1 MKLKSFFLWSLMII
15 GAVSCK
21 YDDGEL
27 WNKVNDLDGR
37 LTNIESQLT
46 QMNTDLASVKT
57 IAQALQNNVYVK
69 SVSATENGYVIIFTD
84 GTEATISNGSD
95 GKNAPVIS
103 VGEFE
108 GAYYWNQTIDGTT
121 DWLLDDEGNK
131 IPVSGQDAITP
142 LLKVSTSGYWMI
154 SYDGGINYE
163 DVLDAG
169 GNPVKAIGE
178 DGVDGSDGENGDTWF
193 TDVTTVTKEDGT
205 YLIVTFNGMKFELP
219 MSFSIS
225 SLESIV
231 EIEDNT
237 SLGEWD
243 KAYLT
248 KDGYFLYRDAVESTS
263 ASASRAGSGASLSCL
278 SYLPIDG
285 SATINIFLSQE
296 DKLPLQIVCGEKTL
310 YFSYLDESKVELVYE
325 GKIIGES
332 SDYSLEELK
341 ALVTTT
347 KAENLIRSLT
357 YISELIG
364 SKCDDIDFISKLKIV
379 CETTIELKVDEDSDK
394 TLELIGL
401 SKGDD
406 EIYTFVT
413 EITLEY
419 TIVIDKVYYS
429 LAIWTGEATFKVGGF
444 SCTLWGTIWCPSPTY
459 NDLGTYGIV
468 CDTDKTKLNIDEA
481 EYSGTGMQNPT
492 DESYGVDFRGLK
504 PNTTYYYCAY
514 YKFNSADHGAL
525 KFADEDATGDIVY
538 DKAIKSFTT
547 GDNNLNVDVVM
558 CIDATGSMGG
568 IIETV
573 KTNALNF
580 YDIFNKACVENDIT
594 LEALNTQV
602 IAFRDKNVDGSS
614 WFSQSE
620 VYAMP
625 DEKEGFN
632 IWVNAL
638 DANGGG
644 DIPES
649 GLEALDAAF
658 SKTDWGIDDGYH
670 RQVIILWTDAPYL
683 IGGYSDINI
692 DNLQMKWNELPT
704 GRRLILFAPNGNS
717 DFNGG
722 DWRNLDSWKNVIHDI
737 NITAGFESMDY
748 IINAIIDEMVGP
760 APSTS
765 ESRTVDSSIFFRPN

>member
-1 MKLKSFFLWSLMII
+1 MKLKSLFLWSLMII

-27 WNKVNDLDGR
+27 WDKVNDLDGR

-84 GTEATISNGSD
+84 GTEATISNGND

-108 GAYYWNQTIDGTT
+108 GSYYWNQTIDGAT

-193 TDVTTVTKEDGT
+193 TDVTTVTKEGQT
-205 YLIVTFNGMKFELP
+205 YLVVTFNGMKFELQ
-219 MSFSIS
+219 MSLSTS
-225 SLESIV
+225 SLETILEV
-231 EIEDNT
+231 EEG
-237 SLGEWD
+237 LGEWD
-243 KAYLT
+243 EGFLT
-248 KDGYFLYRDAVESTS
+248 KDGYFIYRETIEDPV
-263 ASASRAGSGASLSCL
+263 SRADVETGLSCL
-278 SYLPIDG
+278 SYLPLDG
-285 SATINIFLSQE
+285 STPINILLSSE
-296 DKLPLQIVCGEKTL
+296 DKLPLQIIYGDKVL
-310 YFSYLDESKVELVYE
+310 YFSYLDDSAGPKVELVYDE
-325 GKIIGES
+325 EIKGES
-332 SDYSLEELK
+332 SDYSLDELK
-341 ALVTTT
+341 ASVAVGI
-347 KAENLIRSLT
+347 KAEILFRVLT
-357 YISELIG
+357 YIKTLVG
-364 SKCDDIDFISKLKIV
+364 TKCADIDFITKLIEV
-379 CETTIELKVDEDSDK
+379 CETTIKLEVDEDSK
-394 TLELIGL
+394 TKIEILGLEKEDGVF
-401 SKGDD
+401 
-406 EIYTFVT
+406 TFVT
-413 EITLEY
+413 TITTEY
-419 TIVIDKVYYS
+419 KIVITNVYYS
-429 LAIWTGEATFKVGGF
+429 LVVWTGRATFKVGGT
-444 SCTLWGTIWCPSPTY
+444 SCTLWGTVWCPSSTF

-468 CDTDKTKLNIDEA
+468 CDTDPDKLTIEDA
-481 EYSGTGMQNPT
+481 EYKGTGYQ
-492 DESYGVDFRGLK
+492 DLLELSYGVDFRGLK
-504 PNTTYYYCAY
+504 PNTKYYYRAY
-514 YKFNSADHGAL
+514 YRFNSADHGKI
-525 KFADEDATGDIVY
+525 KFKYGKEEDQITY
-538 DKAIKSFTT
+538 DGIIKSFTT
-547 GDNNLNVDVVM
+547 GDNILNVDVVM
-558 CIDATGSMGG
+558 CMDVTGSMSG
-568 IIETV
+568 IINTV

-580 YDIFNKACVENDIT
+580 YDIFKKGCDENNIL
-594 LEALNTQV
+594 LESLNTQV

-614 WFSQSE
+614 WFSQST

-625 DEKEGFN
+625 DEKEGFHS
-632 IWVNAL
+632 WVNAL
-638 DANGGG
+638 YAAGGG
-644 DIPES
+644 DTPES

-683 IGGYSDINI
+683 VGGYSDINI
-692 DNLQMKWNELPT
+692 DNLQMKWNSMPT

-722 DWRNLDSWKNVIHDI
+722 DWRNLDSWKNVIHDT
-737 NITAGFESMDY
+737 NITGGFEDMEY
-748 IINAIIDEMVGP
+748 IIDAIIKEMVGR
-760 APSTS
+760 APSAS
-765 ESRTVDSSIFFRPN
+765 ASRNVDSSVFFRPN